1 MFSTTLEMKAKKEKL
16 LRFNKRYTISVYG
29 KYAIREKKLLF

>member
-1 MFSTTLEMKAKKEKL
+1 MFSSPLEMKAEGEKL

-29 KYAIREKKLLF
+29 KHAIREKRLLF